1 MPGSVKG
8 DVSAVEPVIYKGVRY
23 ETIEKPALRD
33 LDPSSGFIIA
43 FDESA
48 GTEKWVLKVYGSDMP
63 EDIEDHKRNVSISQ
77 IRLKGIFSKKLLVV
91 NERGARFEVDLD
103 SQEVTKA

>member
-1 MPGSVKG
+1 
-8 DVSAVEPVIYKGVRY
+8 
-23 ETIEKPALRD
+23 
-33 LDPSSGFIIA
+33 
-43 FDESA
+43 
-48 GTEKWVLKVYGSDMP
+48 MP
-63 EDIEDHKRNVSISQ
+63 EDIEDHKRNVNISQ